1 MLVMEAFLLSA
12 TGGATATG
20 SGSAGLALVI
30 SDGLW
35 ALRTVEKVG
44 RWDERVLETE
54 DVLSFFDGIG
64 V

>member
-1 MLVMEAFLLSA
+1 MEAFRLSA
-12 TGGATATG
+12 TGGAIVTG

-54 DVLSFFDGIG
+54 AVLSFFDDTGG
-64 V
+64 